1 MCVCLAAAE
10 VIDHNAANYTAW
22 QFRRKCI
29 RELTKEKS
37 EAEVK
42 AAWQQELAYCTELC
56 IENMKNYQVW
66 FHRRACIDAL
76 NEPAGELDFIAT
88 VLNEDAKNYHAWGHR
103 QWVLKHFSLWAGE
116 LAYVESLID
125 ADLRNNSAW
134 NQRHYVLK
142 HAADLADETLVGRE
156 VDYALTIVARAPSN
170 SSPWAFLK
178 GIAAPLGYARFPQA
192 RRRPCPHAPAR
203 AHAGARRA
211 LRIPH
216 PTPLTSPAPL
226 IAHVYSCA
234 RLVRSSQRVR
244 GCSMGRRA
252 SRRSRY
258 SSRSSSR
265 PARSR
270 TSTARVCCASSSRS
284 WTRSERPIGDG
295 AGRAA

>member
-1 MCVCLAAAE
+1 MPIDDDGPGWEELFRDSTPIEQNDGPVPVVKIDYSPAFVKVMGYFRRVLVDGEHSQRALVLAAGAQKRFIARWRRNRGHSPFHCVCVCHAAAE

-116 LAYVESLID
+116 LQYVESLID

-156 VDYALTIVARAPSN
+156 VDYALTIVARAPSQSAIQN
-170 SSPWAFLK
+170 SW
-178 GIAAPLGYARFPQA
+178 
-192 RRRPCPHAPAR
+192 CTR
-203 AHAGARRA
+203 A
-211 LRIPH
+211 
-216 PTPLTSPAPL
+216 
-226 IAHVYSCA
+226 CA
-234 RLVRSSQRVR
+234 
-244 GCSMGRRA
+244 
-252 SRRSRY
+252 
-258 SSRSSSR
+258 
-265 PARSR
+265 
-270 TSTARVCCASSSRS
+270 
-284 WTRSERPIGDG
+284 
-295 AGRAA
+295 